1 MIGLTKDDGKEKG
14 RARALLPPREA
25 TRRFSSLRSK
35 KSHRVMNNNISL
47 RVYTI
52 ENIGIWNVMWIEE
65 SRGLYYSKI
74 DREWTRISR
83 TYWPVHLN

>member
-1 MIGLTKDDGKEKG
+1 MIGLTKDEGKREG
-14 RARALLPPREA
+14 VGAFIPPNA

>member
-1 MIGLTKDDGKEKG
+1 
-14 RARALLPPREA
+14 
-25 TRRFSSLRSK
+25 
-35 KSHRVMNNNISL
+35 MNNNISL
-47 RVYTI
+47 RVHTI
-52 ENIGIWNVMWIEE
+52 ENIGIWHVMWIEE